1 VIGAFAGVAWVT
13 GYTLLGLEVPDE
25 LRGRTFAFVQTMVR
39 VVLVLVLAVSPLLAA
54 ALGRHNLEIT
64 DAMALTY
71 NGAAFVFL
79 LAGLLA
85 AGLGVA
91 SYRHMDDR
99 RGIPLTDD
107 LVAAFHSEP
116 VGLHGS
122 GPRRGFFIALEG
134 GEGAGKSTQARALA
148 AWLESLGHDVLITFE
163 PGATEVGRRLRSVL
177 LDHPEP
183 VPGYDVPPPPALSA
197 RTEALLFAA
206 DRAEHVATV
215 VRPALAL
222 GHVVI
227 SDRYTDSS
235 VAYQGAGRDLAGA
248 EVGRLSRWAT
258 DGLQPHLTVLL
269 DLPAADGLA
278 RVEAPDRLESEPLA
292 FHERVRDRFLELA
305 RRGGA
310 RYLVVDGTQPAA
322 LVTAAILA
330 RLEPVLPPSAQQLR
344 EAELAREA
352 EEQRQR
358 VAEEA
363 RRLEQ
368 ARARAEAEELARKE
382 AAEAEVR
389 LAQAAA
395 EAAALAEQRR
405 VQEEAAAAE
414 RARLAAISAAEAA
427 KAREEHARL
436 RALHAEERRLEK
448 EEHRRAREAA
458 HPHRAGHRSDVPAD
472 DDPAT
477 TRSLSL
483 TDELFGIGDDGDDE
497 TSTIQL
503 PRADHRRDER

>member
-1 VIGAFAGVAWVT
+1 
-13 GYTLLGLEVPDE
+13 
-25 LRGRTFAFVQTMVR
+25 
-39 VVLVLVLAVSPLLAA
+39 
-54 ALGRHNLEIT
+54 
-64 DAMALTY
+64 
-71 NGAAFVFL
+71 
-79 LAGLLA
+79 
-85 AGLGVA
+85 
-91 SYRHMDDR
+91 
-99 RGIPLTDD
+99 
-107 LVAAFHSEP
+107 
-116 VGLHGS
+116 
-122 GPRRGFFIALEG
+122 
-134 GEGAGKSTQARALA
+134 
-148 AWLESLGHDVLITFE
+148 
-163 PGATEVGRRLRSVL
+163 VL

-183 VPGYDVPPPPALSA
+183 VPGYDVPPPPALSP

-206 DRAEHVATV
+206 DRAEHVASV

-278 RVEAPDRLESEPLA
+278 RVVAPDRLESEPLA

-352 EEQRQR
+352 EEQRR
-358 VAEEA
+358 RIAEEV
-363 RRLEQ
+363 RRLEE
-368 ARARAEAEELARKE
+368 ARARAEAEDLARRE

-395 EAAALAEQRR
+395 EAAALAEQQR

-414 RARLAAISAAEAA
+414 RARLAALSEAEAA
-427 KAREEHARL
+427 QAREEHARL
-436 RALHAEERRLEK
+436 RALHAEERRREK
-448 EEHRRAREAA
+448 EEHRHAREAA
-458 HPHRAGHRSDVPAD
+458 HRQRAAYGGDVAAD

-477 TRSLSL
+477 RPLSL
-483 TDELFGIGDDGDDE
+483 TDELFGIGDEGDDD
-497 TSTIQL
+497 TSTVQM
-503 PRADHRRDER
+503 PRAEHGRDDR

>member
-1 VIGAFAGVAWVT
+1 
-13 GYTLLGLEVPDE
+13 
-25 LRGRTFAFVQTMVR
+25 
-39 VVLVLVLAVSPLLAA
+39 
-54 ALGRHNLEIT
+54 
-64 DAMALTY
+64 
-71 NGAAFVFL
+71 
-79 LAGLLA
+79 
-85 AGLGVA
+85 
-91 SYRHMDDR
+91 
-99 RGIPLTDD
+99 
-107 LVAAFHSEP
+107 
-116 VGLHGS
+116 
-122 GPRRGFFIALEG
+122 
-134 GEGAGKSTQARALA
+134 
-148 AWLESLGHDVLITFE
+148 
-163 PGATEVGRRLRSVL
+163 
-177 LDHPEP
+177 
-183 VPGYDVPPPPALSA
+183 
-197 RTEALLFAA
+197 
-206 DRAEHVATV
+206 
-215 VRPALAL
+215 
-222 GHVVI
+222 
-227 SDRYTDSS
+227 

-269 DLPAADGLA
+269 DLPAAEGLA

-305 RRGGA
+305 RRGGS
-310 RYLVVDGTQPAA
+310 RYLVVDGTQPAS

-330 RLEPVLPPSAQQLR
+330 RLEPVLPPSAQQLQ
-344 EAELAREA
+344 EAELARAA

-363 RRLEQ
+363 RRLEE
-368 ARARAEAEELARKE
+368 ARARAAAEELARKE

-414 RARLAAISAAEAA
+414 RARLAAISAAETA

-436 RALHAEERRLEK
+436 RAQHAEERRLEK

-458 HPHRAGHRSDVPAD
+458 HRHRSGNRTDVPAD
-472 DDPAT
+472 DEPV

-483 TDELFGIGDDGDDE
+483 TDELFGIGDVGDDE
-497 TSTIQL
+497 TSTIQM

>member
-1 VIGAFAGVAWVT
+1 
-13 GYTLLGLEVPDE
+13 
-25 LRGRTFAFVQTMVR
+25 
-39 VVLVLVLAVSPLLAA
+39 
-54 ALGRHNLEIT
+54 
-64 DAMALTY
+64 MALTY

-99 RGIPLTDD
+99 RGVPLTDD

-148 AWLESLGHDVLITFE
+148 AWLESLGHDVLVTFE

-183 VPGYDVPPPPALSA
+183 VPGHDVPPPPALSA

-292 FHERVRDRFLELA
+292 FQERVRDRFLELA
-305 RRGGA
+305 RRGGS
-310 RYLVVDGTQPAA
+310 RYLVVDGTQPAS

-363 RRLEQ
+363 RRLEE
-368 ARARAEAEELARKE
+368 ARARAAAEELARKE

-436 RALHAEERRLEK
+436 RAQHAEERRLEK

-458 HPHRAGHRSDVPAD
+458 HRHRAGNRTDVPAD
-472 DDPAT
+472 DEPA

-483 TDELFGIGDDGDDE
+483 TDELFGIGDVGDDE
-497 TSTIQL
+497 TSTIQM